1 MSLRRG
7 FVALVPSAGALDHV
21 EMAVAPL
28 REEFPKLRWMPRA
41 QWHVTLQFLG
51 RVDDADAVVDGLRA
65 AASDVASFDV
75 RLGGGGAFAKA
86 RAGTVLWVG
95 VAEGGDAMGA
105 LAGAVMTATTPL
117 RLRGRGSAVPSA
129 PHARALGASDRS
141 ARCGRRARC
150 RGSGPGVDR
159 LGDRAVRERHATRRR
174 GAHRDRQV
182 FLWPSVLLTRTPRH
196 ELLRVR
202 EAEGSAPWPC
212 GALDDLV
219 VAGAHADLLAGAHH
233 DVGPALPHADEGDL
247 GDHLRLDHLH
257 RGLVEARGECHE
269 FVVDHVRG
277 R

>member
-117 RLRGRGSAVPSA
+117 GFVAEARPFR
-129 PHARALGASDRS
+129 PHLTLARS
-141 ARCGRRARC
+141 ARPTDLRAAVAALDAAGPGPGWTASEIVLFESDTRPDGAVHTVIAKCSCGRRY
-150 RGSGPGVDR
+150 S
-159 LGDRAVRERHATRRR
+159 
-174 GAHRDRQV
+174 
-182 FLWPSVLLTRTPRH
+182 
-196 ELLRVR
+196 
-202 EAEGSAPWPC
+202 
-212 GALDDLV
+212 
-219 VAGAHADLLAGAHH
+219 
-233 DVGPALPHADEGDL
+233 
-247 GDHLRLDHLH
+247 
-257 RGLVEARGECHE
+257 
-269 FVVDHVRG
+269 
-277 R
+277 